1 MSSLPHRRAAR
12 RRLRFVWM
20 LALYAAFVT
29 SVALSA
35 DRAAFLAQVQALS
48 DGGPPAVAPKP
59 GEAVITQTA
68 VAVPLT
74 RNAEAR

>member
-1 MSSLPHRRAAR
+1 MSSFPHRRAAR

-29 SVALSA
+29 SVGLSA

-48 DGGPPAVAPKP
+48 DGDRPAAAPSSS
-59 GEAVITQTA
+59 GRVITQA
-68 VAVPLT
+68 AIAGSLT
-74 RNAEAR
+74 RNADVR

>member
-48 DGGPPAVAPKP
+48 DGGQPAAAPSLS
-59 GEAVITQTA
+59 EAVITQAA
-68 VAVPLT
+68 VAAPLT

>member
-48 DGGPPAVAPKP
+48 DGGQPAVAPSLS
-59 GEAVITQTA
+59 EAAITRAA
-68 VAVPLT
+68 VAAPPT
-74 RNAEAR
+74 RNANAR